1 MGLREAKKERTR
13 EQLLAAALGLIARQ
27 GFEQTTIHEIAD
39 AVQVSSRTFLRY
51 FPTKEDVVVAWVDDE
66 FGVLVDNLVVWPGDA
81 TAYCAMAGAM
91 RAALVSYEARHD
103 FFLMIEKVIAAS
115 PTMRARKVERA
126 SVLVTELSA
135 VLAQRMGLCAENDL
149 LPDLIAGAVVAACR
163 SAIRA
168 WLATDGEKSLVD
180 LYDQA
185 IGSLEFKALKQMS
198 PSCLAASSV
207 NFVSN

>member
-1 MGLREAKKERTR
+1 MGLRESKKERTR
-13 EQLLAAALGLIARQ
+13 EQLLEAALGLIARQ
-27 GFEQTTIHEIAD
+27 GFEQTTIQQIAD

-66 FGVLVDNLVVWPGDA
+66 FGVLLQSLADWPAEVVPYA
-81 TAYCAMAGAM
+81 AMAGAM

-126 SVLVTELSA
+126 SMLVTELS
-135 VLAQRMGLCAENDL
+135 VILADRMEMDADGDL
-149 LPDLIAGAVVAACR
+149 LPGLIAGAVMCASG

-168 WLATDGEKSLVD
+168 WLAADGQKDLVQ
-180 LYDQA
+180 LYDNA
-185 IGSLEFKALKQMS
+185 IENITVKSACQPRRSEPRIA
-198 PSCLAASSV
+198 V
-207 NFVSN
+207 V